1 MKKLEKLLMER
12 KNKKIYK
19 SGNSLIKEFDC
30 NLVPKA
36 EVLHEG
42 VCQSRVEGKGINVP
56 ELQEVFKVGDN
67 WCIAY
72 DFIEGETL
80 EEFLIKNPEKR
91 EEYLEKMLD
100 LQIQIQQVDAPKL
113 HRLTSKLQDR
123 ISKTKKYISATT
135 RYELHSRL
143 DSMPKHDKL
152 CHCDFNPTNIIID
165 KKGDFYVLDWAH
177 ATKGNA
183 SADVAIT
190 YLWFGLKGRKED
202 AEKYLDMFCEK
213 TDTAKQY
220 VLRWVPIVA
229 AAMSLKYEGKEK
241 EFLLST
247 TDVVEYY

>member
-1 MKKLEKLLMER
+1 MKKLETLLMER

-19 SGNSLIKEFDC
+19 SGNLLVKEFDH
-30 NLVPKA
+30 NFVPKA
-36 EVLHEG
+36 EVLHEA
-42 VCQSRVEGKGINVP
+42 VCQSRVENQGINVP

-67 WCIAY
+67 WCIAS

-80 EEFLIKNPEKR
+80 QKFMDENPSKAD
-91 EEYLEKMLD
+91 EYLNTMVD
-100 LQIQIQQVDAPKL
+100 LQIQMQHIDAPKL

-143 DSMPKHDKL
+143 DAMPKHEKL
-152 CHCDFNPTNIIID
+152 CHCDFNPTNIIVAKD
-165 KKGDFYVLDWAH
+165 NSLYVTDWAH

-183 SADVAIT
+183 SADAAIT
-190 YLWFGLKGRKED
+190 YLWFGMKGKQEIAD
-202 AEKYLDMFCEK
+202 KYLDLFCEK

-229 AAMSLKYEGKEK
+229 AAMSIKYEGEEK
-241 EFLLST
+241 QFLLNT